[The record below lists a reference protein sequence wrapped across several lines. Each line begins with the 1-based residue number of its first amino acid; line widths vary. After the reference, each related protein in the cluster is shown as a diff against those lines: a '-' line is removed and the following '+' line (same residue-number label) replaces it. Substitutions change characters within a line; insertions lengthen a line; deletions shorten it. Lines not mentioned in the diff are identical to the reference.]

1 MIGPP
6 PRLDLVLVGGGHA
19 HVSVLRSF
27 GMKPEPGVRL
37 TLVAKELEAPYSG
50 MLPGL
55 VAGHYSHGDCHI
67 DLVRLARFAN
77 ARLIH
82 GSATGIDRT
91 RRRVLLDGR
100 PPLAFDLLSLDA
112 GITPALAAIK
122 GATEHGIAV
131 KPISSLMPR
140 LRKIDEL
147 LASPGGGRGIAVVG
161 AGAAGFELAHAFRH
175 RFADRAG
182 KIYITLIGSGGLL
195 PNVNARARRLA
206 RQSLERSGIVL
217 IEDDPAAE
225 IGEKYV
231 MLASGRR
238 IAADA
243 ALVTTGAAPAAWL
256 KNSGLKTDADGFV
269 AVRPTLQVLDD
280 DDIFAAGDCAG
291 VLEHRREKS
300 GVFAVRH
307 GPPLTENLR
316 ARARG
321 HPPKPFSPQRRYLML
336 LSTGRKQ
343 AIAARGPYS
352 LSGDWVWT
360 WKDWIDRRFMR
371 KFNELPEMAGQG
383 GGENELMRCGGC
395 AAKVGPVTLA
405 RALGRLDPGAGPR
418 DDAAIIEGPGGE
430 LRLETVDFFRAFWPE
445 PYVFG
450 EIAANHA
457 LNDIYAMGGT
467 PTHALAVAVI
477 PHARPRLV
485 EEDLFQLLAGAGA
498 AFKQAGVELAGGHSS
513 EGAELAAGFSISGSV
528 GRKHIRRKAGL
539 RAGDTLILTRPLG
552 TGLLFAAEMRG
563 LAPAAAIACALAAM
577 RQSNREVTRIL
588 IAHGATALTDVTGF
602 GLLGHLIEML
612 EQSGCRTVIA
622 ANDVPAYPH
631 ARELAS
637 AGLASTLLPE
647 NLALKSRI
655 ESGPDIGDD
664 CFALLFDPQTAG
676 GLLAGVPAK
685 AAERCIA
692 ELRVGPA
699 PEAAA
704 IGTVTGRA
712 AKDGRLVR
720 IVHSAENYPSNRR

>member
-1 MIGPP
+1 MKGLL

-27 GMKPEPGVRL
+27 GMNPEPGVRL
-37 TLVAKELEAPYSG
+37 TLIAKELEAPYSG

-55 VAGHYSHGDCHI
+55 IAGHYAHGDCHI

-82 GSATGIDRT
+82 GSATGIDRNQ
-91 RRRVLLDGR
+91 RRVLLDGR
-100 PPLAFDLLSLDA
+100 PPMAFDLLSIDT

-122 GATEHGIAV
+122 GAAEHGIAV

-147 LASPGGGRGIAVVG
+147 LASPDGERCITVVG

-182 KIYITLIGSGGLL
+182 KIRITLIGSGGLL

-206 RQSLERSGIVL
+206 LQSLERAAIVL
-217 IEDDPAAE
+217 IENDPAAE
-225 IGEKYV
+225 IGENHV
-231 MLASGRR
+231 TLASGRR

-243 ALVTTGAAPAAWL
+243 TLVTTGAAPAAWL
-256 KNSGLKTDADGFV
+256 GNCGLKTDADGFV

-291 VLEHRREKS
+291 VLEYRREKS

-307 GPPLTENLR
+307 GPPLTGNLR
-316 ARARG
+316 ARAEGR
-321 HPPKPFSPQRRYLML
+321 PAVPFTPQRRYLML
-336 LSTGRKQ
+336 LSTGRQ
-343 AIAARGPYS
+343 HAIAARGPFS

-383 GGENELMRCGGC
+383 GGEQEPMRCGGC

-405 RALGRLDPGAGPR
+405 RALGRLDPGAGQR
-418 DDAAIIEGPGGE
+418 DDAAIIAAPGGK
-430 LRLETVDFFRAFWPE
+430 LRLETVDFFRAFWPD

-450 EIAANHA
+450 AIAANHA

-467 PTHALAVAVI
+467 PTHALAIAVV

-485 EEDLFQLLAGAGA
+485 EEDLFQLLAGAKT
-498 AFKQAGVELAGGHSS
+498 AFDEASVELVGGHSS
-513 EGAELAAGFSISGSV
+513 EGAGLAAGFTVSGSV
-528 GRKHIRRKAGL
+528 RRHTIRRKAGL
-539 RAGDTLILTRPLG
+539 RAGNTLILTKPLG

-563 LAPAAAIACALAAM
+563 KAAAAAIASALAAM
-577 RQSNREVTRIL
+577 GQSNREVARIL
-588 IAHGATALTDVTGF
+588 MAHGATAMTDVTGF

-612 EQSGCRTVIA
+612 EQSGRRAMIA
-622 ANDVPAYPH
+622 ANDVPAYPQ

-637 AGLASTLLPE
+637 AGPTPNLLSE

-655 ESGPDIGDD
+655 EAGPEVGDD
-664 CFALLFDPQTAG
+664 QFAFLFDPQTAG
-676 GLLAGVPAK
+676 GLLAGVPAR

-692 ELRVGPA
+692 ELRSGPA

-704 IGTVTGRA
+704 IGTVTGGA

-720 IVHSAENYPSNRR
+720 IVLSAEHCPSNRR